1 MVGFRERHR
10 DEVRRS
16 ILQAAG
22 EAFSRHGYE
31 AVSMRGIAES
41 IGLSHGSIYGYF
53 ADKEAIFD
61 ALSEESFARLAEALR
76 AIGRKRDPVSFLRA
90 AGRAY
95 VEFGLRNPGAYEFA
109 FVLRRPGAEAAK
121 PHLAYDYLR
130 AAVQRCI
137 DAGRFRLRDADAAGQ
152 ALWAAVH
159 GVTAL
164 LIARPSFP
172 WTSKKALIGRVV
184 DSAVDGLLTRASTTP
199 SSGRPPRRRTR

>member
-16 ILQAAG
+16 ILEAAR
-22 EAFSRHGYE
+22 EAFARDGFES
-31 AVSMRGIAES
+31 VSMRGIAES

-76 AIGRKRDPVSFLRA
+76 GMARKRDPVSFLRA

-95 VEFGLRNPGAYEFA
+95 VEFGLSNPGAYEFA
-109 FVLRRPGAEAAK
+109 FVLRRPGLSAASK
-121 PHLAYDYLR
+121 PHLAYEYLR
-130 AAVQRCI
+130 GAVQRCI
-137 DAGRFRLRDADAAGQ
+137 DAGRFRVRNADAAGQ
-152 ALWAAVH
+152 ALWTAVH

-184 DSAVDGLLTRASTTP
+184 DSAVDGLLTKGAKE
-199 SSGRPPRRRTR
+199 